1 MVKKTDNPDFVNTV
15 RDSAQQIWLAGLGAF
30 AKAQAEGSKVFESL
44 VKEGSTV
51 QRKTQAAAEDKFG
64 DVGARMSGMAG
75 EMGAKATQ
83 QWDKLESIFEDR
95 TARALERLG
104 VPTARYVQALE
115 ARLAAL
121 EGVVA
126 AMGETKA
133 APQGAAAKRAASKRA
148 PVKRSAARSE
158 TAATPR
164 KTPVRKRSV

>member
-30 AKAQAEGSKVFESL
+30 AKAQAEGGKVFDSL

-51 QRKTQAAAEDKFG
+51 QRKTQAAAEEKMA
-64 DVGARMSGMAG
+64 DVGARMSGMAGMAG

-95 TARALERLG
+95 TARALQRLG

-115 ARLAAL
+115 ARLVAL
-121 EGVVA
+121 EAVVA
-126 AMGETKA
+126 ELSPPATDARPARKRPA
-133 APQGAAAKRAASKRA
+133 A
-148 PVKRSAARSE
+148 KRSAARSE
-158 TAATPR
+158 TAAVPR
-164 KTPVRKRSV
+164 KTPARKRSV

>member
-51 QRKTQAAAEDKFG
+51 QRKTQAAAEEKFG

-126 AMGETKA
+126 ALGEAKA
-133 APQGAAAKRAASKRA
+133 APEAAAKRAASKRT